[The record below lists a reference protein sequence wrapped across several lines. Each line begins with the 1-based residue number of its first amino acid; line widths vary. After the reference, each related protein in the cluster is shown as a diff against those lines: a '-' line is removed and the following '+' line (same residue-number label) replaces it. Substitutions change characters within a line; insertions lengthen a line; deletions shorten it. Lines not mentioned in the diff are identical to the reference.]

1 MLHPPE
7 MLTIQSRSLSPTAEA
22 PAEQTASSGRTTGI
36 SPAGEGGGTIGRS
49 ARRVLIVCG
58 LALGGAG
65 LVAAYV
71 RYWEHASVEESEDAY
86 VRAEITTISPKIQ
99 GYVSA
104 LPVVDNEVVTAGQV
118 LLRID
123 DADFRARVAQAE
135 ANVAAAEAGIEA
147 QQAAITNLDSQTAQ
161 QRNMIAQ
168 AEATVMSAEAEAERA
183 QLDYTRYETL
193 AKEFATPRQR
203 LEAATADLRKAT
215 AALAGARA
223 AAAAER
229 GKLDVLAS
237 SRKQAEA
244 GLQQARASLGQA
256 EASRTLAQIDLAN
269 TVLRAPVNGVVGA
282 RSVRLGA
289 LVQPGTPL
297 LSIVPLDR
305 VWVVANFKETQVARM
320 RPGQAV
326 TIRADSFPGVAIP
339 GHIDSFSPASGAQF
353 ALLPPDNATGNFVKV
368 VQRIPVKIAVDPDGP
383 LRGRLRPGMSA
394 SVDIDVG
401 RILSNSGS
409 ATGAEAG
416 RP

>member
-1 MLHPPE
+1 PRELLSVPS
-7 MLTIQSRSLSPTAEA
+7 QSPNLAAEA
-22 PAEQTASSGRTTGI
+22 PGEQTTSEHVARL
-36 SPAGEGGGTIGRS
+36 SPAGRSGSAIGRG
-49 ARRVLIVCG
+49 ARRALIVG
-58 LALGGAG
+58 VLALGGAG
-65 LVAAYV
+65 LAAAYAWYSA
-71 RYWEHASVEESEDAY
+71 RASVEQSENAY
-86 VRAEITTISPKIQ
+86 VRAEITTISPKVQ

-104 LPVVDNEVVTAGQV
+104 LPIADNEAVTAGQV
-118 LLRID
+118 LVRID
-123 DADFRARVAQAE
+123 DADFRARLSQAE
-135 ANVAAAEAGIEA
+135 ANVAAAQAGIEA
-147 QQAAITNLDSQTAQ
+147 QQAAITTLDSQTAQ

-168 AEATVMSAEAEAERA
+168 ADAAVMSAEAEVERA

-193 AKEFATPRQR
+193 LKLSAAPRQR
-203 LEAATADLRKAT
+203 LEAARADLRKAT

-237 SRKQAEA
+237 NRKQAEA
-244 GLQQARASLGQA
+244 GLQQARASLEQA
-256 EASRTLAQIDLAN
+256 DASQALARIDLAN
-269 TVLRAPVNGVVGA
+269 TVLRAPVDGVVGA

-305 VWVVANFKETQVARM
+305 VWVVANFKETQIARM

-326 TIRADSFPGVAIP
+326 IVRADSFPGVAVR

-368 VQRIPVKIAVDPDGP
+368 VQRIPVKIAVDAGGA
-383 LRGRLRPGMSA
+383 LQGRLRAGMSA

-401 RILSNSGS
+401 SIRPDAAS
-409 ATGAEAG
+409 AAVAEAG

>member
-1 MLHPPE
+1 MRHAPELSNLPSPSLPPV
-7 MLTIQSRSLSPTAEA
+7 AEA
-22 PAEQTASSGRTTGI
+22 PGEQTPSERI
-36 SPAGEGGGTIGRS
+36 AGLSAARQEGSAIGRG
-49 ARRVLIVCG
+49 ARRVLLVCG

-65 LVAAYV
+65 LTAACV
-71 RYWEHASVEESEDAY
+71 WYWERASVEQSEDAY
-86 VRAEITTISPKIQ
+86 VRAEITVISPKVQ

-104 LPVVDNEVVTAGQV
+104 LPIADNEEVKAGQILV
-118 LLRID
+118 RID

-135 ANVAAAEAGIEA
+135 ANVAAAQAGIEA
-147 QQAAITNLDSQTAQ
+147 QQAAIANLDSQTAQ

-168 AEATVMSAEAEAERA
+168 AEAAVLSAEAEVERA

-193 AKEFATPRQR
+193 VKLSAAPRQR
-203 LEAATADLRKAT
+203 LEAATADLSKAA
-215 AALAGARA
+215 AALTGAKA

-256 EASRTLAQIDLAN
+256 EASQTLARIDLAN
-269 TVLRAPVNGVVGA
+269 TVLRAPVDGVVGA

-289 LVQPGTPL
+289 LVQPGTQL

-305 VWVVANFKETQVARM
+305 VWIVANFKETQVARM

-326 TIRADSFPGVAIP
+326 TIRADSFPGVAVP

-368 VQRIPVKIAVDPDGP
+368 VQRIPVKIAVDLGGP
-383 LRGRLRPGMSA
+383 LQGRLRPGMSA

-401 RILSNSGS
+401 SIRPDLGF
-409 ATGAEAG
+409 AAGAEAG

>member
-1 MLHPPE
+1 MRHSTEL
-7 MLTIQSRSLSPTAEA
+7 LTVPGRSTPTAAEA
-22 PAEQTASSGRTTGI
+22 PAEQTTSERTTGF
-36 SPAGEGGGTIGRS
+36 SPAGKGGSTIGRG
-49 ARRVLIVCG
+49 ARRVLIVSG
-58 LALGGAG
+58 LALGGVG
-65 LVAAYV
+65 LAAVYGW
-71 RYWEHASVEESEDAY
+71 YWERASVEETENAY
-86 VRAEITTISPKIQ
+86 VRAEVTVISPKVQ

-104 LPVVDNEVVTAGQV
+104 LPIVDNQTVRTGDV
-118 LLRID
+118 LVRID

-135 ANVAAAEAGIEA
+135 ANVAAAKAGIEA
-147 QQAAITNLDSQTAQ
+147 QQAAISNLDSQTAQ

-168 AEATVMSAEAEAERA
+168 AEAAVMSAEAEVERA

-215 AALAGARA
+215 AALAGTRA
-223 AAAAER
+223 AASAER

-256 EASRTLAQIDLAN
+256 EASQTLARIDLAN
-269 TVLRAPVNGVVGA
+269 TVLRAPVDGVVGA

-339 GHIDSFSPASGAQF
+339 GHVDSFSPASGAQF
-353 ALLPPDNATGNFVKV
+353 TLLPPDNATGNFVKV
-368 VQRIPVKIAVDPDGP
+368 VQRIPVKIAVDPGGA
-383 LRGRLRPGMSA
+383 LQGRLRPGMSA

-401 RILSNSGS
+401 SIRPNSGS
-409 ATGAEAG
+409 AAGTDGG

>member
-1 MLHPPE
+1 MRHPTELLIVPS
-7 MLTIQSRSLSPTAEA
+7 QSLPPAAEA
-22 PAEQTASSGRTTGI
+22 PGEQITSERSTGSG
-36 SPAGEGGGTIGRS
+36 PAGQESSTIGRG

-65 LVAAYV
+65 LAAACAW
-71 RYWEHASVEESEDAY
+71 YWERASVEKSEDAY
-86 VRAEITTISPKIQ
+86 VRAEITVISPKVQ

-104 LPVVDNEVVTAGQV
+104 LPIADNQAVTAGQV
-118 LLRID
+118 LVRID

-135 ANVAAAEAGIEA
+135 ANVAAAQAGIEA

-161 QRNMIAQ
+161 QRNVIAQ
-168 AEATVMSAEAEAERA
+168 AEAAVMSAEAEFERA

-193 AKEFATPRQR
+193 VKESAVSRQR
-203 LEAATADLRKAT
+203 LETATADLRKAT

-244 GLQQARASLGQA
+244 SLQQARASLGQA
-256 EASRTLAQIDLAN
+256 EANQTLARIDLAN
-269 TVLRAPVNGVVGA
+269 TVLRAPVDGVVGA

-297 LSIVPLDR
+297 LSIVPLGR

-326 TIRADSFPGVAIP
+326 TIRADSFPGVAVP

-368 VQRIPVKIAVDPDGP
+368 VQRIPVKIAVDPGGA
-383 LRGRLRPGMSA
+383 LQGRLRPGMSA

-401 RILSNSGS
+401 SIRPNSGS
-409 ATGAEAG
+409 AAGAEAG